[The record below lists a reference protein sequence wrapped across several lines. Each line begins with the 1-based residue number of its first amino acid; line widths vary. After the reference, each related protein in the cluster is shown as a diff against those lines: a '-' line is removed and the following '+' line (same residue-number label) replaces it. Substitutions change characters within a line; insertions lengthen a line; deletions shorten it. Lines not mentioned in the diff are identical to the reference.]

1 MHLSHAARAVGAVRA
16 VGRAHRAPRCP
27 VPCGHASSTRAAR
40 CWHAQPTCALAP
52 MCTVPEPARRSR
64 PPLLLPVQVAQGRR
78 CGGRRLSTGTLRT
91 SDCTVSAL
99 AAEQVRV
106 RAGNRDSHF
115 AHCSCTRLSAPYLPS
130 ARASRSARSPR
141 FIAGPVEW
149 SAPMLRA
156 LGPGGAARPRGGR
169 ARALVRL
176 VYSRVYHFACKFL
189 QPGGFCQTRF
199 IIEFCPPPRT
209 NAARPSHPQGWPPV

>member
-16 VGRAHRAPRCP
+16 IGRAHRAPRCP
-27 VPCGHASSTRAAR
+27 VPCGNASSTRAAR

-91 SDCTVSAL
+91 SDCTGSAL

-115 AHCSCTRLSAPYLPS
+115 ARCSRTRASVLLAFRARVPRV
-130 ARASRSARSPR
+130 ARA
-141 FIAGPVEW
+141 
-149 SAPMLRA
+149 LR
-156 LGPGGAARPRGGR
+156 GR
-169 ARALVRL
+169 ARGQSSGRHPCCARWA
-176 VYSRVYHFACKFL
+176 RGAP
-189 QPGGFCQTRF
+189 PGR
-199 IIEFCPPPRT
+199 EV
-209 NAARPSHPQGWPPV
+209 AARARPCDRSTHESTTHPTRQSWCGLSCTS